1 MKRWAKRTGMTAGT
15 VVILLVLNSAVS
27 QVLAA
32 KADNNA
38 ERDPATGL
46 LEGAAPRT
54 LGPEDSTRAVLF
66 VHGFVG
72 AGNNFNDL
80 PDRVAAQGW
89 RVEVMLLPGHG
100 TRAKDFAKTTPEELI
115 TAVEARVEELKG
127 QYETVVMVTHSMGG
141 ALATI
146 VAANNPVDGLV
157 LGAPYFGVTH
167 HWYYGLKPETWLKVS
182 RPVVPWVY
190 KGELFLQVN
199 DKSVKDKIVSYT
211 WVPTRAL
218 QTLMELGKR
227 ASDPEVLK
235 KISCPVLH
243 IHAEG
248 DAAASP
254 DAARAAV
261 ERMSSE
267 QKEFVTLSRSNHH
280 IFWDYESDEV
290 MEAVLDFLKQFDQK
304 QAEPPAE

>member
-1 MKRWAKRTGMTAGT
+1 MKRWIKRASMILGT
-15 VVILLVLNSAVS
+15 IVVLLIMNSAVS

-32 KADNNA
+32 KADNTA
-38 ERDPATGL
+38 ERDPDTGL
-46 LEGAAPRT
+46 LTGAAPRT
-54 LGPEDSTRAVLF
+54 LGPEDSDKAVLF

-115 TAVEARVEELKG
+115 AAVEARVEELKAR
-127 QYETVVMVTHSMGG
+127 YETVVIVAHSMGG
-141 ALATI
+141 ALATL
-146 VAANNPVDGLV
+146 VAAGDPVDGLV
-157 LGAPYFGVTH
+157 LGAPYFGVTDR
-167 HWYYGLKPETWLKVS
+167 WYYGLKPETWLKIS

-199 DKSVKDKIVSYT
+199 NKTVKDKIISYT

-227 ASDPEVLK
+227 ASDPEVLE

-267 QKEFVTLSRSNHH
+267 QKEYVALTRSNHH
-280 IFWDYESDEV
+280 IFWDYESEEV
-290 MEAVLDFLKQFDQK
+290 MEHVLDFLKQFDQK
-304 QAEPPAE
+304 QAETQVE